1 MNNNNHNRITPD
13 RITSLASHE
22 VFVFG
27 SNVAGMHGGGAARMA
42 LLHFGAV
49 VGNGDGM
56 QGQSYAIPTMQGG
69 PDTIA
74 PYVDK
79 FIAFAQAHPTLT
91 FLVTPIGCGI
101 AGFVPS
107 DIAPLF
113 RPAMN
118 VENIHLPQSFWD
130 VLLSAPQTEKS
141 NLDPQREVKVLVGE
155 GGGQV
160 LVFEDGEQVGD
171 LDFAL
176 NGQVL
181 SIDHT
186 HTYKGHE
193 GKGIASLL
201 VQAANDYA
209 SNQGLKVLPI
219 CSYAWV
225 WYQRHPQYN
234 HLLDEHAGEGVSC
247 RIR

>member
-1 MNNNNHNRITPD
+1 MNNSYLARITPAH
-13 RITSLASHE
+13 IISLRPTE

-27 SNVAGMHGGGAARMA
+27 SNLAGMHGSGAARMA
-42 LLHFGAV
+42 RLHFGAV
-49 VGNGDGM
+49 VGQGDGPK
-56 QGQSYAIPTMQGG
+56 GQSYAIPTMQGG
-69 PDTIA
+69 PQTIA

-79 FIAFAQAHPTLT
+79 FIAYAKAHPTLT

-101 AGFVPS
+101 AGFLPN

-113 RPAMN
+113 KAA
-118 VENIHLPQSFWD
+118 VAEENIHLPQCFWD
-130 VLLSAPQTEKS
+130 VLLASPQPAAAVS
-141 NLDPQREVKVLVGE
+141 SSPREVRVEAGDKDGRVWVVEGGEPVGE
-155 GGGQV
+155 LHFSV
-160 LVFEDGEQVGD
+160 R
-171 LDFAL
+171 
-176 NGQVL
+176 GQVL

-209 SNQGLKVLPI
+209 ADRGLKVLPV

-225 WYQRHPQYN
+225 WYQRHPQYS